1 MLERHP
7 WPLSRVKILRPQMLL
22 LPIVPPELKAIL
34 RTQVVPGIAVV
45 TSRLVIIL
53 AILQMQA
60 GMVTPLGDK
69 EVFPRVVMEVRLMIL
84 IRQVMEQPMG
94 VEEGTIDDPLGADNH
109 PLKMWPE

>member
-1 MLERHP
+1 MASLPSEDPASTNAPTTNSSPGAQGDPSDPGCSGDCSGDESSGDNPGDHP
-7 WPLSRVKILRPQMLL
+7 N
-22 LPIVPPELKAIL
+22 
-34 RTQVVPGIAVV
+34 
-45 TSRLVIIL
+45 
-53 AILQMQA
+53 A
-60 GMVTPLGDK
+60 GGNGDPLGDK